1 MAVSSEEERMKTY
14 HAMIVSLALLIPT
27 ACDGGAV
34 VKESRGPKPDPV
46 ITMLHQAVIELNE
59 NIEELQHHIADLK
72 EMPIDSDPRVQ
83 ELQGLDLA
91 SWELH
96 LQQWI
101 VQRNNLV
108 SSLDSIQQAQRAP
121 QNKAAIGNEWSERRV
136 QFMKTIEELRSNRRK
151 IEQKRTEVESKVLER
166 YFQ

>member
-1 MAVSSEEERMKTY
+1 MKTY
-14 HAMIVSLALLIPT
+14 HAMIVSLALLAAT

-34 VKESRGPKPDPV
+34 VKKSRGPKPDPV
-46 ITMLHQAVIELNE
+46 ITMLHQGVIELNE
-59 NIEELQHHIADLK
+59 NIEELQRHIADLK
-72 EMPIDSDPRVQ
+72 QMPIDSDPRVQ

-108 SSLDSIQQAQRAP
+108 SSLDSIQQAQMAP
-121 QNKAAIGNEWSERRV
+121 QNKAAIRDQWSERRV

-151 IEQKRTEVESKVLER
+151 IEQKRTDVESQVLER

>member
-1 MAVSSEEERMKTY
+1 MKTY
-14 HAMIVSLALLIPT
+14 HAMIVSLVLLTAT
-27 ACDGGAV
+27 ACAGGTL
-34 VKESRGPKPDPV
+34 VKDSHGSKPDPV
-46 ITMLHQAVIELNE
+46 ITMLHQGVIELNE

-83 ELQGLDLA
+83 ELRGLDLA

-108 SSLDSIQQAQRAP
+108 SSLDSIQQAQMAP
-121 QNKAAIGNEWSERRV
+121 QNKAAIRDQWSERRV
-136 QFMKTIEELRSNRRK
+136 QFMKTIEELRTNRRK
-151 IEQKRTEVESKVLER
+151 IEQKRTDVESQVLER

>member
-72 EMPIDSDPRVQ
+72 GMPIDSDPRVQ

-136 QFMKTIEELRSNRRK
+136 QLMKTIEELRSNRRK
-151 IEQKRTEVESKVLER
+151 IEQKRTEVESQVLER

>member
-1 MAVSSEEERMKTY
+1 MKTY
-14 HAMIVSLALLIPT
+14 HAMIVTLALLTAT
-27 ACDGGAV
+27 ACDGGTV
-34 VKESRGPKPDPV
+34 VKDSRGTKPDPV
-46 ITMLHQAVIELNE
+46 ITMLHQGVIELNE

-72 EMPIDSDPRVQ
+72 AMPIDSDPRVQ

-101 VQRNNLV
+101 VQRDNLV
-108 SSLDSIQQAQRAP
+108 SSLDSIQQAQMAP
-121 QNKAAIGNEWSERRV
+121 QNKATIRDQWSERRV

-151 IEQKRTEVESKVLER
+151 IEQKRTDVESQVLER

>member
-1 MAVSSEEERMKTY
+1 MKTY
-14 HAMIVSLALLIPT
+14 HAMIVTLALLTAT
-27 ACDGGAV
+27 ACDGGTV
-34 VKESRGPKPDPV
+34 VKDSRGSRPDPV
-46 ITMLHQAVIELNE
+46 ITMLHQGVIELNE
-59 NIEELQHHIADLK
+59 NIEELQHHITDLK

-101 VQRNNLV
+101 VQRDNLV
-108 SSLDSIQQAQRAP
+108 SSLDSIQQAQMAP
-121 QNKAAIGNEWSERRV
+121 QNKAAIRDQWSERRAL
-136 QFMKTIEELRSNRRK
+136 FMKTIEELRTNRRK
-151 IEQKRTEVESKVLER
+151 IEQKRTDVESQVLER